1 MQNYYLPTLKDDPS
15 VTSQN
20 IWEDLVESLASH
32 KSWCFFFYFCLHTFY
47 PKIISVQYWA
57 NIELAFT
64 IRDLSDQN
72 IIAFVISIRLACFE
86 ASLKIIDSEVIGT
99 A

>member
-1 MQNYYLPTLKDDPS
+1 M
-15 VTSQN
+15 
-20 IWEDLVESLASH
+20 
-32 KSWCFFFYFCLHTFY
+32 FFFTFVST
-47 PKIISVQYWA
+47 PFILRLSES

-72 IIAFVISIRLACFE
+72 IIAFVISIRLECFE
-86 ASLKIIDSEVIGT
+86 ASLRIIDSEVIGT